1 VQWKCLAK
9 GATTFAGVAVPS
21 DALDRKYAPSECK

>member
-9 GATTFAGVAVPS
+9 GGQTFAGVAVRD
-21 DALDRKYAPSECK
+21 DALDTKYVPSECK